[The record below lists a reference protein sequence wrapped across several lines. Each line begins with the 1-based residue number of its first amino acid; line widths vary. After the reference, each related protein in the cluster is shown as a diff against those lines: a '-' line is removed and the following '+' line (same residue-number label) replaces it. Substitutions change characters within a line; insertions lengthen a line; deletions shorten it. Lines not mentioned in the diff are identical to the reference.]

1 MLVGDAQRVRADE
14 AEQSIFGRAEL
25 GGRGERRRG
34 ARAREMRRS
43 ESFYGTAKDRLRGCT
58 TGSLTFLRA
67 KVQSGAVFPS
77 VFVREDGEKSCR
89 VSSSSLLISAEPLTL
104 RRVHPTIE

>member
-25 GGRGERRRG
+25 GGASGGEGRERGRCDGAKAFMERQR
-34 ARAREMRRS
+34 
-43 ESFYGTAKDRLRGCT
+43 TACGGWT

>member
-14 AEQSIFGRAEL
+14 AEQSLGERSWEGRAAA
-25 GGRGERRRG
+25 RG
-34 ARAREMRRS
+34 AS
-43 ESFYGTAKDRLRGCT
+43 EGDATERKLLWNCKRGCT

-89 VSSSSLLISAEPLTL
+89 VSSPSLLISAEPLTL